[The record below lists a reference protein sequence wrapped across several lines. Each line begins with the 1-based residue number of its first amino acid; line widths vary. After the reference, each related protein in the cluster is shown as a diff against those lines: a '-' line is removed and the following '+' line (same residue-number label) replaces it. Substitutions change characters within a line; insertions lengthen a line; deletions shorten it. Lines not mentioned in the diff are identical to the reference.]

1 MRYRC
6 WIGAFSLIIWG
17 ATVMG
22 AVVPPTRPPINKP
35 GFDGVPSIF
44 YVPSYETLEKGII
57 ESSRR
62 QALYSY
68 ILANISTPGFEPI
81 RYLPPDDV
89 KLLRATIPDLKL
101 TKDVVL
107 DFIMTRMSENSK
119 RQSSYV
125 TMWKGKKD
133 SLTRIVTLGK

>member
-1 MRYRC
+1 MKMRG
-6 WIGAFSLIIWG
+6 WVGAICGL
-17 ATVMG
+17 MG
-22 AVVPPTRPPINKP
+22 MTTLMAAVVPPTRTPTGKP
-35 GFDGVPSIF
+35 GFNGIPSIF
-44 YVPSYETLEKGII
+44 YVPAYEKLENAII

-89 KLLRATIPDLKL
+89 TLLRATIPDLKL

-119 RQSSYV
+119 RQAAYV
-125 TMWKGKKD
+125 AMWKGKKD
-133 SLTRIVTLGK
+133 SLTRMATLGK